1 MVVQNWQEEA
11 VQGWQEVAVQDWQ
24 EVQKTSRMASCSL
37 YRKVNYP
44 LMSRTELETI
54 LLFQRVNDD
63 WVREVHMFSSN
74 NKKGKNFVVF
84 RDRNNKKVLGLK
96 QLKVHLDQQGEDRL
110 FLDKMEFKSDKDPE
124 VVSNKVGANK
134 IAKKQA
140 RDWINEVRK

>member
-1 MVVQNWQEEA
+1 
-11 VQGWQEVAVQDWQ
+11 
-24 EVQKTSRMASCSL
+24 
-37 YRKVNYP
+37 
-44 LMSRTELETI
+44 
-54 LLFQRVNDD
+54 
-63 WVREVHMFSSN
+63 MFSSN